1 MVVATPSFLIGS
13 IQSLQ
18 WPGRTKS
25 VNIECLPMDEGR
37 KRVLGIIAGILV
49 VRDLKT
55 SEDLIETR
63 SIPRTESI
71 IAATVQRAERITRK
85 IDNVFG
91 A

>member
-1 MVVATPSFLIGS
+1 MS
-13 IQSLQ
+13 
-18 WPGRTKS
+18 GRTKDE
-25 VNIECLPMDEGR
+25 NTERLPMDEGR

-63 SIPRTESI
+63 SIPSTESI
-71 IAATVQRAERITRK
+71 IAATVQRAERIMPK
-85 IDNVFG
+85 IDNVFE

>member
-1 MVVATPSFLIGS
+1 M
-13 IQSLQ
+13 
-18 WPGRTKS
+18 
-25 VNIECLPMDEGR
+25 
-37 KRVLGIIAGILV
+37 LGIIAGILV

-71 IAATVQRAERITRK
+71 IAPAAQRGERIMRK
-85 IDNVFG
+85 IDNVCE